1 MTVIAVSGATGF
13 IGRHFCAAAAAQGV
27 EVRAI
32 VRTELELV
40 SSLQLLR
47 GADAVVHLAARA
59 HRLQEDAGDPESAFR
74 SANVD
79 LTLRIAAAAREASVQ
94 RFVFVS
100 SAGVLGRVSPA
111 SGFDDAAPMAPHDA
125 YTRSKAE
132 AETRLQSEFG
142 RHLRVAILRPPL
154 VYGPAAPGNF
164 RRLLRAADSPWPLPI
179 GAIETPRSLISVR
192 NLCDAILA
200 AASGPRDPTGAM
212 LVADAE
218 VTGVATLVRTI
229 RQSLRRAP
237 RLLSLPLPIVRGGL
251 GLIGRG
257 GDIDRLTEPFVVR
270 GTQAQRL
277 LDWQPL
283 RNQLDELLWT
293 VQADRAEGLH
303 P

>member
-13 IGRHFCAAAAAQGV
+13 IGRHLCAAAAAQGV
-27 EVRAI
+27 EVRPI
-32 VRTELELV
+32 GRMELERV
-40 SSLQLLR
+40 SLLQLVR
-47 GADAVVHLAARA
+47 GTDAVVHLAARA
-59 HRLQEDAGDPESAFR
+59 HRLQEDAEDPELAFR

-79 LTLRIAAAAREASVQ
+79 LTLRIAAAALEAGVH

-111 SGFDDAAPMAPHDA
+111 GGFDDAAPMAPHDA

-132 AETRLQSEFG
+132 AETRLQAEFG
-142 RHLRVAILRPPL
+142 RNLSVAILRPPL

-164 RRLLRAADSPWPLPI
+164 GRLLRAADSPWPLPI

-192 NLCDAILA
+192 NLCDALLA

-218 VTGVATLVRTI
+218 ITGVATLVRVI
-229 RQSLRRAP
+229 RQSLHRAP
-237 RLLSLPLPIVRGGL
+237 RLPSMPLSIVRAGL
-251 GLIGRG
+251 GLLGRG

-270 GTQAQRL
+270 GTQAHRV
-277 LDWQPL
+277 LDWRPL

-293 VQADRAEGLH
+293 VRADRAEGFH